1 MGKRKMEM
9 KVIENEK
16 ARKRV
21 FEKRR
26 NNLLKKAKELSILCD
41 IKILVIIFELG
52 IPKAQIWPDN
62 DEEATQIINRFKQQP
77 VKGDSKKAYYDSFAS
92 KKKNFGEKFPI
103 SEYKTMI
110 NHFSENQLQN
120 LCYELDAKIA
130 AMMNAINS
138 KQDLTEGPMPKML
151 AAECQGKGFLN
162 KGRGKEVDIYQEPIP
177 IQQDQSF
184 EMLYHKPNFMESPM
198 MMQNDISYPQ
208 FDGSTSS
215 SNIPYV
221 PLPIHHVDPSW
232 MQPAYM
238 SYYDPTIHRI
248 PPGIYYPVMPS
259 FPSLT
264 NESG

>member
-52 IPKAQIWPDN
+52 QPKAQIWPGN

-77 VKGDSKKAYYDSFAS
+77 VKGGSQKAYCDSFAS
-92 KKKNFGEKFPI
+92 KKKNFGEKFP
-103 SEYKTMI
+103 MI
-110 NHFSENQLQN
+110 NRFSENQLQN
-120 LCYELDAKIA
+120 LCYELDAKMA
-130 AMMNAINS
+130 AVMNAIKS
-138 KQDLTEGPMPKML
+138 KQVLTEGPMPNMI

-162 KGRGKEVDIYQEPIP
+162 NGRGKEVDIYQEPIP

-198 MMQNDISYPQ
+198 MVMQNDISYPQ
-208 FDGSTSS
+208 FDGSTGS

-232 MQPAYM
+232 MQPAYV
-238 SYYDPTIHRI
+238 SYYDPTIHHI
-248 PPGIYYPVMPS
+248 PPGTYYPVMPS
-259 FPSLT
+259 FPSLM